1 MRPNEE
7 MIFMTVL
14 TDYHEFEGLH
24 WETGTLRNVLAYQG
38 VKYDGKPLSEAL
50 LMGISGGI
58 AAGYFTFEYQGH
70 DPWLHFLTLFLYN
83 GAPGRAYERL
93 NIPKQAKQTD
103 KPEKAVANLLNVL
116 EAGKPVIVW
125 ADMFSLPYNNLNG
138 SQVMWGMFPLVVYGY
153 DEKANLVYIADRA
166 SVPLT
171 ATIDDFA
178 AARAR
183 VNTNK
188 NRLMTVGAPDL
199 SKLPEAIKAGIEEC
213 ISGFLDDPPKAPM
226 KGKYGL
232 DAFTRWA
239 NLLGDK
245 KGWAK
250 QFPPG
255 IKMYAVLKSAFQY
268 THLWYTGGCGG
279 RTVYADFLDEAATS
293 LAKPALKDVSVQY
306 RTTAKLWDELYEA
319 MLPDSVPLFK
329 ETRELMTR
337 SSSLFHEQGAAS
349 LPERQQISARL
360 DAIHEIVAADFPLT
374 DVEAAALRENLRD
387 HVLKIHDAEKE
398 AILTLKD
405 AMA

>member
-14 TDYHEFEGLH
+14 TDYHEFDGLH
-24 WETGTLRNVLAYQG
+24 WETGTLYNILSYQG
-38 VKYDGKPLSEAL
+38 VRHNGKPLSEVL

-58 AAGYFTFEYQGH
+58 AAGYFTFEYEGH

-83 GAPGRAYERL
+83 GGPGRAYERL

-103 KPEKAVANLLNVL
+103 KPEKAAANLLNAL
-116 EAGKPVIVW
+116 DAGKPAIVW
-125 ADMFSLPYNNLNG
+125 ADMFSLPYNNLK
-138 SQVMWGMFPLVVYGY
+138 SSEIAWGMFPVVVYGY
-153 DEKANLVYIADRA
+153 DEKAKLVYIADRA
-166 SVPLT
+166 RIPLT
-171 ATIDDFA
+171 ATVDEFTT
-178 AARAR
+178 ARTRIRA
-183 VNTNK
+183 NK
-188 NRLMTVGAPDL
+188 NRLMTIGAPDL
-199 SKLPEAIKAGIEEC
+199 SKLPDAIKAGIEEC
-213 ISGFLDDPPKAPM
+213 VSGFIDDAPKAPM

-232 DAFTRWA
+232 DAFTKWA
-239 NLLGDK
+239 NLLVDK

-279 RTVYADFLDEAATS
+279 RGVYADFLDEAAGILS
-293 LAKPALKDVSVQY
+293 KPALKDVATQY
-306 RTTAKLWDELYEA
+306 RAAAKLWDDLNHA
-319 MLPDSVPLFK
+319 LLPDEVALFK

-337 SSSLFHEQGAAS
+337 SSSLFREQGAAS

-360 DAIHEIVAADFPLT
+360 DAIRESIAADFPLT
-374 DVEAAALRENLRD
+374 DSEATTFRENLRD

-398 AILTLKD
+398 AVMALKD